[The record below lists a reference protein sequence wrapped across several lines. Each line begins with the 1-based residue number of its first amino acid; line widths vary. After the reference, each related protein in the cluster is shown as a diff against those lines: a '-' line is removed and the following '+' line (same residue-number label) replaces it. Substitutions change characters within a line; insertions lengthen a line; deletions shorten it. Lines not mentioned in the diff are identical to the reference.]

1 MARRKHAKRPPNV
14 ILNPGIVDDSDE
26 DPPTLGIPDEDGWVY
41 LKRSAKPKEGKPDG
55 QEKRR
60 RRKA

>member
-1 MARRKHAKRPPNV
+1 MARKRTKKPARPKV

-41 LKRSAKPKEGKPDG
+41 LKRTDKPKEG
-55 QEKRR
+55 EKRGKEG
-60 RRKA
+60 RRKT